1 VASLRRTSL
10 FLSLLATLSAGLVT
24 SVGVVAGAAVA
35 KPTTKSILSATSKVL
50 DKQVSVH
57 VKVSSL
63 SGKVASSVVADI
75 GKTSGTETFK
85 EGKESFTITVTPSYA
100 YLSGSATGLTKIM
113 GLTSAEQK
121 KVGTSAISMKK
132 GSTPYTTFKENLTT
146 GALTKLLP
154 VAKGTTLLSKRD
166 KATHGY
172 DLSWVTAASTD
183 SPKTTTVM
191 TISSGKKTLPIKEV
205 VTTSEGKS
213 KTTFTKWGESVVVVV
228 PASTIPYDTVFPAS
242 S

>member
-1 VASLRRTSL
+1 M
-10 FLSLLATLSAGLVT
+10 VT
-24 SVGVVAGAAVA
+24 SASVGAGAVA
-35 KPTTKSILSATSKVL
+35 KPTTKSILSATSKIL
-50 DKQVSVH
+50 DKEVSVH

-85 EGKESFTITVTPSYA
+85 EAKETFTITVTPKYA

-121 KVGTSAISMKK
+121 KVGTSAISMKE
-132 GSTPYTTFKENLTT
+132 GSTPYTTFKANLTT

-154 VAKGTTLLSKRD
+154 DVKGTTLLSKRD

-172 DLSWVTAASTD
+172 DLRWVTAASTD
-183 SPKTTTVM
+183 SPKETTVM
-191 TISSGKKTLPIKEV
+191 TISSGKTSLPIKEV
-205 VTTSEGKS
+205 VTTSDGKS
-213 KTTFTKWGESVVVVV
+213 ETTFTKWGEKVDIVV
-228 PASTIPYDTVFPAS
+228 PTSTIAYDKVFPAS

>member
-1 VASLRRTSL
+1 MTSLRRSSL
-10 FLSLLATLSAGLVT
+10 YLSVLAIFSTGLVT
-24 SVGVVAGAAVA
+24 SAGVVAGAAVA
-35 KPTTKSILSATSKVL
+35 KPTTASILSATSKVL
-50 DKQVSVH
+50 DKEVSVH

-85 EGKESFTITVTPSYA
+85 EGKESFTITVTPKYA
-100 YLSGSATGLTKIM
+100 YLSGSTTGLTKIM

-121 KVGTSAISMKK
+121 KVGTSAISMKE

-154 VAKGTTLLSKRD
+154 EAKGTTLLKKRD
-166 KATHGY
+166 KATNGY
-172 DLSWVTAASTD
+172 DLSWVTAASSD

-191 TISSGKKTLPIKEV
+191 TISSGKKSLPIKELV
-205 VTTSEGKS
+205 STSDGTSE
-213 KTTFTKWGESVVVVV
+213 TTFTRWGESVEVVV
-228 PASTIPYDTVFPAS
+228 PTSTIPYDTVFPAS